1 MDLLI
6 ELENIT
12 EAKSIPFW
20 SAIGESGNLG
30 SIIYLFQPVQTGLV
44 HLKTRKSKRQETF
57 ISFMKSV
64 VILYLLDEII
74 FLFSHVAL
82 EQNNNNSS
90 FHGTLMIC
98 QTVSSHFV
106 FTTISG

>member
-1 MDLLI
+1 
-6 ELENIT
+6 
-12 EAKSIPFW
+12 
-20 SAIGESGNLG
+20 
-30 SIIYLFQPVQTGLV
+30 
-44 HLKTRKSKRQETF
+44 
-57 ISFMKSV
+57 MKSV